1 MPSCN
6 EATQIEETRFRRST
20 ELIKCV
26 RSTKAIF
33 MPRIITLTPNPA
45 LDYAVH
51 ADFVDP
57 NRKLRCRDPQTHP
70 GGGGI
75 NVARAASR
83 LGAHVLAIFTAG
95 GVYGD
100 ALVKAIATE
109 NVPMRMIPITGGTR
123 LAFHVSNHRD
133 GDEYRF
139 NLPGAEMSDAELNRF
154 FDAVR
159 EETDPDDF
167 VVASGSLPPG
177 APEDF
182 WAQIARIVKE
192 KKARFVLDSIS
203 GLDAALAEGVYM
215 LRQNEFEYPALS
227 GKTLSWPDEIN
238 AFAQKAVA
246 DGLTE
251 AMVISHGAD
260 GSIMAT
266 KDGLDFA
273 PSYKVRANSAVGAGD
288 SFVGGLLTALSRGE
302 SNENALKFG
311 MAAAGATRMSEG
323 TALFKTAD
331 VIRLYETGSAQG
343 S

>member
-1 MPSCN
+1 
-6 EATQIEETRFRRST
+6 
-20 ELIKCV
+20 
-26 RSTKAIF
+26 

-51 ADFVDP
+51 ADFVEP
-57 NRKLRCRDPQTHP
+57 NRKIRCRDPQTHP

-83 LGAHVLAIFTAG
+83 LGAHALAVFTAG

-100 ALVKAIATE
+100 ALIKAIASE
-109 NVPMRMIPITGGTR
+109 NVPMRMIPIAGNTR

-133 GDEYRF
+133 DDEYRF
-139 NLPGAEMSDAELNRF
+139 NLPGAELSEAERNQF

-159 EETDPDDF
+159 EETDPGDY

-182 WAQIARIVKE
+182 WAEVAKIVKQ
-192 KKARFVLDSIS
+192 KNARFVLDSIS

-227 GKTLSWPDEIN
+227 GKTLKWPQEIKD
-238 AFAQKAVA
+238 FAQQIVA
-246 DGLTE
+246 DGKTE

-273 PSYKVRANSAVGAGD
+273 PSYKVRASSAVGAGD
-288 SFVGGLLTALSRGE
+288 SFVGGLLTALARGE
-302 SNENALKFG
+302 SNEDALKLG

-323 TALFKTAD
+323 TALFKTSD
-331 VIRLYETGSAQG
+331 VTNLIENGTPQ
-343 S
+343 